1 MRAITHVIDK
11 SLFDADIYN
20 VLSENL
26 SVNDVVTSI
35 KETIP
40 DLTVKFVESPIM
52 NQLSYEVQNE
62 KFKATGFA
70 FQGSSAAGIQETLHL
85 LKFRKA

>member
-1 MRAITHVIDK
+1 MIDK

-20 VLSENL
+20 VPSENL

-52 NQLSYEVQNE
+52 NQLSEVQNE

-70 FQGSSAAGIQETLHL
+70 FQVQRV
-85 LKFRKA
+85 FRDVI